1 MLRAEEFR
9 AAMGSFAT
17 GVTIVTTRGDDG
29 THQAL
34 TATAFTAVSLQ
45 PPLCLVCVD
54 RRARAHAP
62 LLLHGSFGVSILGTD
77 QEAIAAQCAAP
88 VKDRLAGLRWRPGI
102 HTGCPLLSGAL
113 AVMECQLVEVHAGGD
128 HDILLG
134 LVESVQVRE
143 GKPLLYWRA
152 RYGALRMPSAEHPQ
166 RAVDGM
172 PG

>member
-1 MLRAEEFR
+1 MLQAEEFR

-17 GVTIVTTRGDDG
+17 GVTIVTTLDAGGR
-29 THQAL
+29 HEAM

-45 PPLCLVCVD
+45 PPLCLVCID
-54 RRARAHAP
+54 QRARAHAP

-77 QEAIAAQCAAP
+77 QEAVAAQCAAP
-88 VKDRLAGLRWRPGI
+88 IRDRLAGLRWRPGA
-102 HTGCPLLSGAL
+102 HTGCPLLGGAL
-113 AVMECQLVEVHAGGD
+113 AVMECQLVEVHRAGD
-128 HDILLG
+128 HDILVG

-152 RYGALRMPSAEHPQ
+152 RYGALRTPATEPLQH
-166 RAVDGM
+166 AVDSL

>member
-1 MLRAEEFR
+1 MLRADEFR
-9 AAMGSFAT
+9 AAMASFAT
-17 GVTIVTTRGDDG
+17 GVTIVTTLDADG
-29 THQAL
+29 GHQAM

-45 PPLCLVCVD
+45 PPLCLVCID

-88 VKDRLAGLRWRPGI
+88 VRDRLAGLRWRPGAR
-102 HTGCPLLSGAL
+102 TGCPLLGGAL
-113 AVMECQLVEVHAGGD
+113 AVMECQVVQVHEGGD
-128 HDILLG
+128 HDILVG

-152 RYGALRMPSAEHPQ
+152 RYGSLRTPSAEQLQH
-166 RAVDGM
+166 AVDSM